1 MPRDAQKGSKSYF
14 ELVGGSSSRE
24 STVSRFNAKIL
35 FKVDRLQIIVVAKNI
50 NIYVS

>member
-24 STVSRFNAKIL
+24 STVSRFKVKII
-35 FKVDRLQIIVVAKNI
+35 FKVNRLQIILVAKNS

>member
-24 STVSRFNAKIL
+24 STVSRF
-35 FKVDRLQIIVVAKNI
+35 KVHEDYIQNGQTANYTSCEK
-50 NIYVS
+50 Y